1 MPKARPNG
9 LDSPLVPRI
18 MRWMSHANTWLYRK
32 TGGRVG
38 GRFLRGAPVCLL
50 TTTGRK
56 SGEPRTTPL
65 LYLRR
70 GDRVIV
76 VASQGG
82 MPKHPQWYRNLQ
94 VTPEVE
100 VEIKKERLRL
110 TARTA
115 SEAERQ
121 ELWPELLK
129 MYSDFED
136 YQSWTDRVIPVV
148 ILEPR

>member
-1 MPKARPNG
+1 M
-9 LDSPLVPRI
+9 
-18 MRWMSHANTWLYRK
+18 
-32 TGGRVG
+32 
-38 GRFLRGAPVCLL
+38 
-50 TTTGRK
+50 
-56 SGEPRTTPL
+56 
-65 LYLRR
+65 
-70 GDRVIV
+70 IV

-94 VTPEVE
+94 VTPQVE